1 MTTTIQKEQPKN
13 EKEKRDFDK
22 ALKLAVE
29 AGLST
34 DMLEVVSP
42 YVRSKVNDVA
52 EQFPNTSPESIQLAR
67 NAFDD
72 YRASRRG

>member
-1 MTTTIQKEQPKN
+1 MTTRFGKDPRNLDT
-13 EKEKRDFDK
+13 EKRDFDR

-52 EQFPNTSPESIQLAR
+52 EQFPNTNPESIQLAR

>member
-1 MTTTIQKEQPKN
+1 MTTRFGKDPRNPDT
-13 EKEKRDFDK
+13 EKRDFDR

-29 AGLST
+29 AGLPT

-52 EQFPNTSPESIQLAR
+52 EQFPNTNPESIQLAR